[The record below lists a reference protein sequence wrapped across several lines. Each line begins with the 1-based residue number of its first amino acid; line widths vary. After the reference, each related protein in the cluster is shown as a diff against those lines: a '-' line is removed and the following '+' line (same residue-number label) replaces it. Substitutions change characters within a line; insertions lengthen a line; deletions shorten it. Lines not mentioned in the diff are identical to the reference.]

1 MSHSNVEVIIDI
13 KKNDNFSEFGIY
25 KKKITSI
32 LSHESSKNKKI
43 LIIFN

>member
-1 MSHSNVEVIIDI
+1 MSNSNEVKNNKKTNDI
-13 KKNDNFSEFGIY
+13 FSEFGFY